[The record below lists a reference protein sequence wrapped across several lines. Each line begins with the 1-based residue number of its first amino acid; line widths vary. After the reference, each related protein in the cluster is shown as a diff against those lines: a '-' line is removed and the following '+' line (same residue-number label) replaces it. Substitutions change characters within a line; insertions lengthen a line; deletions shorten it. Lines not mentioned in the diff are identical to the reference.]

1 MTALTNIELDKN
13 YEIAEVEEACRT
25 LWDESGIYRY
35 DPDAPGEVFSVDTP
49 PPYVSAAHLHVG
61 HAMSYSQAEFVI
73 RYQRMNGRNIFYPMG
88 FDDNGLPTER
98 FVEKKYKINKRKTTR
113 AEFRAL
119 CLEETAK
126 GSAHY
131 AELWKALGLS
141 VDWRTKYSTID
152 DHCRTT
158 SQKSFLDLYKKDRIY
173 RSDEPVLWD
182 THFETALA
190 QADLDTLE
198 RKGKLH
204 DVAFKSPEGANLI
217 ISTTRPELIPAC
229 VALYCH
235 PTDER
240 YQHLIGKKAIVP
252 IFGYEVPILTDPDV
266 KIDFGTGLMMVCTF
280 GDGEDVK
287 KWKRDKLDLRLVIT
301 QNGRMNELAGDFEG
315 LELHVAQKRIIA
327 AIDEAGQYFGF
338 KMVDQ
343 AVSVS
348 DRSQVPVEFHM
359 TPQWFIKVLDNKD
372 QWLKRSAEIQWHP
385 AWMKTRLDHWID
397 GLKYDWNISR
407 QRFYG
412 VPFPLWFCDGCGE
425 VILAEEASLPVDPL
439 EDAPPVEACPA
450 CGSAEISGEPDVMD
464 TWMTSSLTPLVNA
477 NWAGTEGRLGHMEL
491 APMTVRVQAFE
502 IIRTWLFY
510 TLVKSDQHLDALPWR
525 DVMISGWG
533 LNEQGKKIS
542 KRDLEKFTDKEGFN
556 RYEPYAVIRK
566 YGADALRY
574 WAAGSQLGNDTR
586 YNERDIKAGRKL
598 VIKLWNAARFVLM
611 QLDGFD
617 PAAERPAFEDR
628 TPADRWLLSE
638 LNSVL
643 PTVKDGFD
651 SYNYAVAREA
661 TDKFFWGTFTD
672 NYLEMVKD
680 RFWNPE
686 RYDESQR
693 ESARATLW
701 ESLRTVI
708 ALYAPFLPFVTEELY
723 QRIFRDHEDS
733 VSLHVT
739 SWPQH
744 DPSRDGDVPEMKIV
758 LAMLR
763 AVRGL
768 RTENRISQAR
778 QLPLVTLQVDDGELG
793 ETIKGLA
800 NTLQAVI
807 RCEKLAFGPVELE
820 SGLAAGSDLDGVS
833 VAIVEPPPREK

>member
-1 MTALTNIELDKN
+1 MPALTDIELDKN
-13 YEIAEVEEACRT
+13 FDSDAVEEACRN
-25 LWDESGIYRY
+25 LWEETGIHRF
-35 DPDAPGEVFSVDTP
+35 DPDAEGEVFSVDTP

-61 HAMSYSQAEFVI
+61 HAMSYAQAEFVI
-73 RYQRMNGRNIFYPMG
+73 RYHRMKGKNVFYPMG

-98 FVEKKYKINKRKTTR
+98 FVEKTYNINKRKTTR

-126 GSAHY
+126 GGAHY

-158 SQKSFLDLYKKDRIY
+158 AQKSFLDLFGKGRIY

-204 DVAFKSPEGANLI
+204 DIAFKSPEGTDLV

-235 PTDER
+235 PEDER
-240 YQHLIGKKAIVP
+240 YQHLIGRTAVVP
-252 IFGYEVPILTDPDV
+252 LFGYEVPIKTDPDV
-266 KIDFGTGLMMVCTF
+266 KLDFGTGLMMVCTF

-287 KWKRDKLDLRLVIT
+287 KWKRDNLQTRLVVT
-301 QNGRMNELAGDFEG
+301 SDGKMNELGGEFEG
-315 LELHVAQKRIIA
+315 LELHVARKRIISA
-327 AIDEAGQYFGF
+327 LDETGQHLGF
-338 KMVDQ
+338 KMVNQ
-343 AVSVS
+343 AVSIS
-348 DRSQVPVEFHM
+348 DRSQVPVEFNM
-359 TPQWFIKVLDNKD
+359 TPQWFIRVLDSKER
-372 QWLKRSAEIQWHP
+372 WKKRSAEIQWHP
-385 AWMKTRLDHWID
+385 EWMKTRLDHWID

-425 VILAEEASLPVDPL
+425 VILADESQLPVDPL
-439 EDAPPVEACPA
+439 EDPPPVRACPK
-450 CGSAEISGEPDVMD
+450 CGGTELSGEPDVMD
-464 TWMTSSLTPLVNA
+464 TWMTSSLTPLINS
-477 NWAGTEGRLGHMEL
+477 NWAGTDGRLGDMSLH
-491 APMTVRVQAFE
+491 PMTVRVQAFE

-510 TLVKSDQHLDALPWR
+510 TLVKSDQHLDSLPWR

-542 KRDLEKFTDKEGFN
+542 KRDLEKFTDKGGFN

-574 WAAGSQLGNDTR
+574 WAAGSQLGSDTR
-586 YNERDIKAGRKL
+586 YNERDVKAGRKL
-598 VIKLWNAARFVLM
+598 VVKLWNAARFVLM
-611 QLDGFD
+611 QLEGFD
-617 PAAERPAFEDR
+617 PSAERVPFAER
-628 TPADRWLLSE
+628 TPEDRWLLGE
-638 LNSVL
+638 LNRIL
-643 PTVKDGFD
+643 PTVAKGFD
-651 SYNYAVAREA
+651 TYNYAVAREA

-680 RFWNPE
+680 RFWSPE

-693 ESARATLW
+693 ASARATLW
-701 ESLRTVI
+701 EALRMVL

-723 QRIFRDHEDS
+723 QRIYRAHEEP
-733 VSLHVT
+733 VSIHVGGFP
-739 SWPQH
+739 SH
-744 DPSRDGDVPEMKIV
+744 DPARDGEVPEMKIV
-758 LAMLR
+758 LGLLR
-763 AVRGL
+763 AVRAL
-768 RTENRISQAR
+768 RTENRISQTR
-778 QLPLVTLQVDDGELG
+778 QLPNVTLDVSGAPNAD
-793 ETIKGLA
+793 TIRGLA

-807 RCEKLAFGPVELE
+807 RCEDLAFDSVGEGDLC
-820 SGLAAGSDLDGVS
+820 GDTDLDGVR
-833 VAIVEPPPREK
+833 VAISEPPPREK